1 MIRQII
7 EVKKTEFLLSMPEEY
22 IGKTIEIIA
31 FPIEENEKISQKRRE
46 EIIEKFRQMKTDL
59 KDFKFNRDEL
69 NER

>member
-31 FPIEENEKISQKRRE
+31 FPIEEYENVSPKRRE
-46 EIIEKFRQMKTDL
+46 EIIEKFRKMNTDL

>member
-31 FPIEENEKISQKRRE
+31 FPIEEGEEPTQKNKAKLIARLQ
-46 EIIEKFRQMKTDL
+46 KMQTDL
-59 KDFKFNRDEL
+59 KGYKFDRDEA
-69 NER
+69 NSR